1 MAEAE
6 GGFMKLGGR
15 IVAIIALGATLPA
28 PAPAKPRVQDA
39 RSNTL
44 LQALSACRGVADE
57 KARLACYDQAGAR
70 LAEAVDKKEL
80 VVLDQQ
86 EIRETR
92 RSLFGFSVP
101 NIPLFRGEGGG
112 DDGKLETT
120 IAGASRLEGGKWQIR
135 LEDGAIWQ
143 TNETRLNLSDP
154 RPGQKI
160 SIQRGTLGNYFLR
173 IDGQRGVRGRRVS

>member
-1 MAEAE
+1 MNQ
-6 GGFMKLGGR
+6 GSKF
-15 IVAIIALGATLPA
+15 VAIVVLAALLPA
-28 PAPAKPRVQDA
+28 SAQSKPKAQDA
-39 RSNTL
+39 RSNAL
-44 LQALSACRGVADE
+44 IQALSSCRGVADE
-57 KARLACYDQAGAR
+57 KARLDCYDQASAR

-112 DDGKLETT
+112 DNGELETT
-120 IAGASRLEGGKWQIR
+120 IAGAASLGGGKWRVR
-135 LEDGAIWQ
+135 LEDGAIWD
-143 TNETRLNLSDP
+143 TNETWLGLSDP

-160 SIQRGTLGNYFLR
+160 VIKRGTLGNYFLR
-173 IDGQRGVRGRRVS
+173 INGQRGIRGRRVS